1 MHGAFLINKPKNITS
16 FDVIRRLQRLFPGV
30 KMGHLGTLD
39 PMATGLLPVFLGKAT
54 RLIRYF
60 NESDKTYEAVIEL
73 GKSSDT
79 FDREGKIRV
88 HSEIKAPETGAFAT
102 ILRQFLGTH
111 FQIQPPFS
119 AIKRYGRPAYALAHA
134 GKPVSLGKRQVTIH
148 EIREISYQYPLLS
161 FTVHCSSGTYI
172 RSLAHELGEK
182 LGTGALLK
190 DLKRTAIGLSHIS
203 QAVGLDVVSEKHL
216 IPLEELIMSWIPDH
230 QLLSKEK
237 KFLIK
242 RIMASSLVNCI
253 SETHLQRS
261 GVSA

>member
-1 MHGAFLINKPKNITS
+1 
-16 FDVIRRLQRLFPGV
+16 
-30 KMGHLGTLD
+30 MGHLGTLD

-60 NESDKTYEAVIEL
+60 NESDKTYEAILEL

-79 FDREGKIRV
+79 FDAEGIIRV
-88 HSEIKAPETGAFAT
+88 HSGIKAPERGALEAS
-102 ILRQFLGTH
+102 LQQFLGTH

-119 AIKRYGRPAYALAHA
+119 AIKRCGRPAYALARA

-148 EIREISYQYPLLS
+148 DIRDLQYQYPLLS

-190 DLKRTAIGLSHIS
+190 DLKRTTVGPFHLA
-203 QAVGLDVVSEKHL
+203 QAVGLDIVSEKHV
-216 IPLEELIMSWIPDH
+216 ISLEELIMSWIPDH
-230 QLLSKEK
+230 QLLSKER

-242 RIMASSLVNCI
+242 RITASSLVNCI
-253 SETHLQRS
+253 SETRLQRS